1 MTNTSLADR
10 VRWAR
15 GVAGVTQERLAKL
28 CGISGPHVSLIE
40 SGGRTDLKLR
50 VLVALA
56 QGLGVSMEWL
66 ATGAG
71 DPPTEE
77 QIRQAIAQVD
87 PKEAA

>member
-1 MTNTSLADR
+1 MSNTSLAER
-10 VRWAR
+10 VKWAR

-40 SGGRTDLKLR
+40 SGDRCDLKLR

-66 ATGAG
+66 ATGVG
-71 DPPTEE
+71 DEPTEE
-77 QIRQAIAQVD
+77 QIREAVG